1 MSENGLLSFLFRFR
15 NGLSVPLS
23 HLAIPVTSPGRG
35 TSHEKGA
42 VDCPPQTSARIRRVL
57 PACTARV
64 RPCFPF
70 NCFVLIFY
78 LLLHGEHLWGFVDSM
93 RRMKTGSAGR
103 EAWREVC
110 RWLVYRYIHLRR
122 KRCLTTLQT
131 GVNWHR
137 SRPWLGRNRASVGKE
152 VRPFSAA
159 GIPPPLS
166 CRLSW
171 PWETDLQ
178 PFGM

>member
-15 NGLSVPLS
+15 DGLSVPLS

-64 RPCFPF
+64 RPCFPLK
-70 NCFVLIFY
+70 CFVLIFY
-78 LLLHGEHLWGFVDSM
+78 LLLHGEHLWDCVDSM
-93 RRMKTGSAGR
+93 RRMKTGSRGR
-103 EAWREVC
+103 KAWRDVC
-110 RWLVYRYIHLRR
+110 RWLVYRCIHLRR
-122 KRCLTTLQT
+122 KRCLTTLQM